1 MGRGLKKQA
10 RAMREKNRSNDSRSI
25 SKDGEDYEMGLGKGE
40 ILGVVSLR
48 GSVWQ
53 NGNARKEVENVTNL
67 QLSER
72 VLSGD

>member
-1 MGRGLKKQA
+1 
-10 RAMREKNRSNDSRSI
+10 
-25 SKDGEDYEMGLGKGE
+25 MGLGKGE
-40 ILGVVSLR
+40 ILGMVSLR

>member
-1 MGRGLKKQA
+1 
-10 RAMREKNRSNDSRSI
+10 MREKNRSNDSQSI

-40 ILGVVSLR
+40 ILGMVSLR

-67 QLSER
+67 QLSEQ
-72 VLSGD
+72 VLSGDREGVYSPP